1 MPVRKFR
8 THEEAQRDLWLP
20 PGDPRIL
27 KAMAFVLGLGSLARW
42 KPFPRGVHRY
52 RSIEEANA
60 AREAWADENI
70 RRLQAERRTAA
81 TEVHDVGGPAAP
93 EPGDDVG
100 D

>member
-1 MPVRKFR
+1 MPVRKYR

-27 KAMAFVLGLGSLARW
+27 KALAFVLGLNALAPT

-60 AREAWADENI
+60 AREAWTNENI
-70 RRLQAERRTAA
+70 RRIQAEGEIQPTQVRDAA
-81 TEVHDVGGPAAP
+81 VPVEP
-93 EPGDDVG
+93 EEFSDGA
-100 D
+100 